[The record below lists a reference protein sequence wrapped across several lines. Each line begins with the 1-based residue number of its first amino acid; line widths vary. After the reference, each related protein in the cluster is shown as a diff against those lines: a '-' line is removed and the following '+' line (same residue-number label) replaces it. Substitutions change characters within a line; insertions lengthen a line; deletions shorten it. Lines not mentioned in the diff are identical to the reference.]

1 MEECKILL
9 EEKGSEIL
17 EGIFKNYAKLHHEV
31 KEIFMKTL

>member
-9 EEKGSEIL
+9 EERGIEIID
-17 EGIFKNYAKLHHEV
+17 GIFKNYTKLHHEV

>member
-9 EEKGSEIL
+9 EEKGAELI
-17 EGIFKNYAKLHHEV
+17 ENIFKTYVKLHHEV